1 MAKIKNNFLKAT
13 VNKDLDERL
22 TPNGQM
28 TDAENAMVISEDN
41 GNAGVLKNVKG
52 NLKVTS

>member
-13 VNKDLDERL
+13 INKDFDERL

-28 TDAENAMVISEDN
+28 TDAENVM
-41 GNAGVLKNVKG
+41 
-52 NLKVTS
+52 VTSKEREG